1 MQANMATVTTGW
13 EMKTDN
19 AGRTYYEVCCCCL
32 LMLLHQWMRPEFAA
46 VVVVW
51 EMFAVVFHTHKHT
64 KHTHTHTH
72 THTHKHTHAHTH
84 TYWSH
89 THTHALKHTE
99 SQHTPNPMGTSK
111 QGAATAVCG
120 STSALRHRGRILH
133 LCREA
138 SGLRALSTG
147 IRWWVFHVFQ
157 VLFFSQLYNDE
168 ESFCRRC
175 PRPRF
180 YTKKANDEWT
190 CKP

>member
-1 MQANMATVTTGW
+1 MGDEDRQRWKDVLRGLLLLS
-13 EMKTDN
+13 TDVAASVN
-19 AGRTYYEVCCCCL
+19 AAGICCCCCRL
-32 LMLLHQWMRPEFAA
+32 RDVCCSIPTNTQN
-46 VVVVW
+46 
-51 EMFAVVFHTHKHT
+51 
-64 KHTHTHTH
+64 TH
-72 THTHKHTHAHTH
+72 THTHKHTHKHTHARTH

-147 IRWWVFHVFQ
+147 VRW
-157 VLFFSQLYNDE
+157 
-168 ESFCRRC
+168 
-175 PRPRF
+175 
-180 YTKKANDEWT
+180 
-190 CKP
+190 